1 MKGIIL
7 RDISIED
14 SEERERE
21 RERSSK
27 RRRRLS
33 CSSYGERELFD
44 LKQLILHVLPLIPP
58 LQLETCFWEKR
69 DRFFERIRFKR
80 DMLGY
85 VHRS

>member
-58 LQLETCFWEKR
+58 LQLETCWEKR

-80 DMLGY
+80 DTLGY